1 MKKDIV
7 VICVIIFILAVLF
20 SGTKIQSVEDYYL
33 THIDDI
39 TPDSQTV
46 FLTIECKTILDNMD
60 KLDPALKDEKYV
72 PSDGVILPRTEY
84 VLRKGDTV
92 FNILDRAVRHNK
104 IHMECIYTEQF
115 GSIYV
120 QGINQLYEFSCGE
133 LSGWIYKVNDVIPN
147 YGCSKYV
154 LKDKDE
160 IVWCYTCDL
169 GRDVGWDEF
178 GLLTDSFG
186 FSALGSLNLTFPENN
201 ETEISRNVQTGE
213 FAVDFDLLK
222 RRRV

>member
-7 VICVIIFILAVLF
+7 VVCVIIFILAVVI
-20 SGTKIQSVEDYYL
+20 SGTKIQSVDDYYL
-33 THIDDI
+33 THIDEI
-39 TPDSQTV
+39 TEDSETV

-72 PSDGVILPRTEY
+72 PADGVILKRTEY

-92 FNILDRAVRHNK
+92 FSILDRAVRHNK

-133 LSGWIYKVNDVIPN
+133 LSGWIYKVNDYIPN

-169 GRDVGWDEF
+169 GQDVGWEMPIEQIPADISSV
-178 GLLTDSFG
+178 GLVGEPLSFAILIKNTVFPADLTKERAY
-186 FSALGSLNLTFPENN
+186 FSW
-201 ETEISRNVQTGE
+201 
-213 FAVDFDLLK
+213 
-222 RRRV
+222 RRFE